1 MRPAARKFGIPES
14 TVRGI
19 NKNYK
24 EAKVENED
32 LRKLLRKDRGV
43 KTLLPFELY
52 GKVLQMTKKLRQ
64 AEGVVNCNVAIGKG
78 NVLASDLT
86 LLKENGG
93 SLNLDFDQKASN
105 NSKAACAPRFYE
117 SC

>member
-1 MRPAARKFGIPES
+1 MA
-14 TVRGI
+14 
-19 NKNYK
+19 
-24 EAKVENED
+24 
-32 LRKLLRKDRGV
+32 
-43 KTLLPFELY
+43 
-52 GKVLQMTKKLRQ
+52 KKLRQ
-64 AEGVVNCNVAIGKG
+64 AECVVNCNVAIGKG